1 MTNIPVDP
9 FALRCVK
16 NGLIESLHVRIDKS
30 GSTVFMVPG
39 KPLLGVG
46 PFHVFKKYD
55 LSVALSYLKEAD
67 EITAKPEPTPPSS
80 PVTEKGK
87 KKVSFLPPPK
97 VEVEI
102 PTNTEEAQKI
112 SERFAVRHIKR
123 NGVMNILPRDS
134 ITRWEFNRPDP
145 LLVSRIILVAKDIGE
160 AKAVSRIAADLSM
173 RIDGCNTLEEWW
185 SSSSAYQRWRLLS
198 TKKVSGEQKE
208 GPPEKLVRLLKV
220 ECPFKDTHIE
230 VETLD
235 SEGEESSFGGV
246 SFASY

>member
-9 FALRCVK
+9 IALQCV
-16 NGLIESLHVRIDKS
+16 NSGLIESLHVRIDKT
-30 GSTVFMVPG
+30 GSSMMMVPA
-39 KPLLGVG
+39 KPLIGIG
-46 PFHVFKKYD
+46 PFHSFKKYD
-55 LSVALSYLKEAD
+55 LDLALTFIRTMDGVKSEL
-67 EITAKPEPTPPSS
+67 EPTPPSS

-97 VEVEI
+97 VEVGI
-102 PTNTEEAQKI
+102 PTTVEEAQKI

-134 ITRWEFNRPDP
+134 ITRWEFSRPDP
-145 LLVSRIILVAKDIGE
+145 LLVSRIILVAKEVGE

-185 SSSSAYQRWRLLS
+185 SSSSAYQRWKILS
-198 TKKVSGEQKE
+198 TRKVSGEQKE
-208 GPPEKLVRLLKV
+208 GPPENVVRLLKV